1 MKDIKEIIAKN
12 LVALRKKHGLTQNE
26 LAKKLDYSDN
36 TISRWE
42 NAELSPSIE
51 TLQKISEVYNI
62 PLYSLLEEDFM
73 ITDRQEEK
81 NEKIHK
87 LSITAL
93 SVSIVWLMATIV
105 FVYGN
110 LILKQNLWTSFIW
123 AIPLSFVAI
132 IPFNEVWGTPLYKCL
147 LISGLTW
154 TLLLSIY
161 LQLLQYNLWLIFII
175 GVPAQLAIIVWIFL
189 RKNKHYRNKL
199 KNKNNIE

>member
-1 MKDIKEIIAKN
+1 MKDIREIIAKN
-12 LVALRKKHGLTQNE
+12 LITLRKKHGFTQNE

-62 PLYSLLEEDFM
+62 PLNTLLEEDAL
-73 ITDRQEEK
+73 TVNKHEEK

-93 SVSIVWLMATIV
+93 FVSIIWLIATIL
-105 FVYGN
+105 FVYGK
-110 LILKQNLWTSFIW
+110 LIFKQNLWTVFVW
-123 AIPLSFVAI
+123 AIPTSFLAI

-147 LISGLTW
+147 LVSGLAW
-154 TLLLSIY
+154 TLLLSFY
-161 LQLLQYNLWLIFII
+161 LQ
-175 GVPAQLAIIVWIFL
+175 FL
-189 RKNKHYRNKL
+189 
-199 KNKNNIE
+199 

>member
-62 PLYSLLEEDFM
+62 SLNTLFEENALVVDN
-73 ITDRQEEK
+73 QEEIS
-81 NEKIHK
+81 EKIHK

-93 SVSIVWLMATIV
+93 SVSIVWLIATII
-105 FVYGN
+105 FVYGK
-110 LILKQNLWTSFIW
+110 LILSKNLWTAFIW
-123 AIPLSFVAI
+123 AIPLSFLVI
-132 IPFNEVWGTPLYKCL
+132 MPFNEVWGTPFYKCL
-147 LISGLTW
+147 LVSALEW
-154 TLLLSIY
+154 TLLLSFY
-161 LQLLQYNLWLIFII
+161 LQFLHYNLWLIFII
-175 GVPAQLAIIVWIFL
+175 GIPAQLAIIIWIFL

-199 KNKNNIE
+199 KQKNI